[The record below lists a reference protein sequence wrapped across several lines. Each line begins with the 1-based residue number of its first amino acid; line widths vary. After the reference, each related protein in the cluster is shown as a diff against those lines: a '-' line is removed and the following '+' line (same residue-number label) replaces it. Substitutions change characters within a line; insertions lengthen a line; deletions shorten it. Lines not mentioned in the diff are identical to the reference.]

1 MALRPGDGPHQL
13 SLWTVLLGPDTL
25 SAQPPKKRR
34 PLQRAVRAG
43 PRHSR
48 VLSLLAGGEAAPT
61 WSPRQVD
68 GRRLVTVPGAVSIHR
83 GRASPGSAHLGGP
96 ASERKPQFRCC
107 QCPGASAGELGSWRG
122 HRGLFPPL
130 PRRRELRCRTAVW
143 GPLRPHVI
151 RPWDRASHL
160 HKVGQ
165 SLTVPCHCPKPSV
178 APFAPQRK
186 GGSLEALI
194 WGSPTSGPGRSS
206 YLLFRLCTGS
216 IHSTVHCERQL
227 WPRHCSFV
235 FAQVLCPP
243 SLPDTHPVCTSGGL
257 KRPSGPNRAASR

>member
-1 MALRPGDGPHQL
+1 M
-13 SLWTVLLGPDTL
+13 
-25 SAQPPKKRR
+25 
-34 PLQRAVRAG
+34 
-43 PRHSR
+43 
-48 VLSLLAGGEAAPT
+48 
-61 WSPRQVD
+61 
-68 GRRLVTVPGAVSIHR
+68 PGAVSIHR
-83 GRASPGSAHLGGP
+83 GRASLGSAHLGGP

-107 QCPGASAGELGSWRG
+107 QCPGASAGELGSWRPPKA
-122 HRGLFPPL
+122 HRGLFSPL

-143 GPLRPHVI
+143 GSLRPHVI
-151 RPWDRASHL
+151 RPWDRASRL

-194 WGSPTSGPGRSS
+194 WGSPTSGPGCSS

-227 WPRHCSFV
+227 RPRHCSFV